1 MAHTDHDS
9 SATLQA
15 RLFASLRPSG
25 SRNSSAS
32 HPALRPADD
41 NSAHPRDPF
50 HPSAPSPTT
59 RPQPSTSTQAFAPSL
74 INLNEHQYPQ
84 DGKMSHPTASAA
96 DQTSN
101 ERTTNLLNL
110 LKFGASTP
118 TGGQSNSH
126 QQTTARPGM
135 GVPDTHSVHGRGI
148 SASDLVGSLMGKPT
162 TPVSRENSKPLASA
176 NQQDTLLKLLNRSAP
191 PQPPKVAVSQDG
203 EGLGKKLSQD
213 PAETSSNKQ
222 APRSS
227 EDDSRTSR
235 KESPIRYF
243 GTSEAQPTPF
253 EPQDMPRLASPP
265 TKEPLFTYVNPFEQL
280 AASSP
285 RNGRGS
291 TPTGD
296 RPKRKTK
303 EPTPEPPTSKRK
315 ITPAGNEVL
324 QSIESPG
331 PTSSGDGRTQV
342 EALLGIGA
350 PTKDAETVAEALNE
364 VGNKVDQEAEAA
376 LAKAEAKADKMEQL
390 AAAKKEELE
399 LAKEATM
406 DALAERVHEAAS
418 EVKHEL
424 DKKEN
429 EGLLE
434 EAMPSPVAE
443 AVRNIIDDAAQDNR
457 AEAWESDDGDES
469 QGQDTPEDD
478 RIVHVYQFPLKPFV
492 SIDIKK
498 NDPPTLT
505 VRFDAITHIARL
517 RKEFDQ
523 IDRTLATATNEV
535 IVYASPKSGGL
546 RIIRQDD
553 GLAKHMFSNA
563 RDRIFSVSIS
573 TVPRSDQGAQ
583 SVLATG
589 VSGTVYWAT
598 VMKPDANIFDESLD
612 TAGFAFPPTSSQSQN
627 TSGGQL
633 KTRAKRSSRRP
644 HIFAIGRGK
653 SIIII
658 SAHHAARSDHLL
670 GGEKIGEG
678 NVLDMDSYLE
688 DRNLRITT
696 GKAGKDFVFSVDDSV
711 ILTLDKSGRLK
722 LWDIVDLLDCATDA
736 AAKVGPIELKAP
748 TLTLATATSSE
759 KLSPTSVLFV
769 DKQRSYVKGIAQRY
783 VLVGLKQN
791 HVLQLWDLCL
801 LKAVQ
806 ELNFPHDQEA
816 DAICSVAFHPPSGI
830 IVLGHPTR
838 NSIYFIHLSAPKYNL
853 STMTQAKFVQK
864 LAKKDPALPR
874 PEATAIM
881 SGLREYSFDSIGHIR
896 SIDLVGVEESR
907 RTGEDESDPPLFE
920 LYVMH
925 SKGVTSLSINK
936 ADLGWSEDSKVRHPI
951 DAEREKHIVVRDL
964 RENSQPAISEHSSV
978 NGDGVTPKAAAT
990 SRATAKD
997 PSKLAQTGRRNP
1009 SETKKEGKAVTE
1021 APPTAE
1027 RVNAASRAAS
1037 PSNADSKA
1045 EKKKKK
1051 KRDVATTSTTN
1062 AKDAAAKNDE
1072 LMEGAAQVDDSHGQ
1086 SAQLAQ
1092 GLASS
1097 TAQEA
1102 SENVRSTGQMPNGES
1117 INIGISGEFLD
1128 KELKKIEHA
1137 VSAEFKRVFAHE
1149 LETLYRRIDEDK
1161 RVQSAAGAAKQDAML
1176 RLVSATLGENVEKS
1190 LSRIIQT
1197 NIQQAVIPAV
1207 GNLAEKTI
1215 DRTLSDTISQQLHHV
1230 IPPLL
1235 KLAIPEAVSRGV
1247 QNPDVLRP
1255 LSDQLS
1261 SKLTS
1266 HVEREFS
1273 SALHD
1278 TIMPAF
1284 HNLAVNVAQKAAN
1297 ETEIRVQEKIKQADS
1312 QHRKDSAKIDQLTE
1326 LVQGLS
1332 ETVHT
1337 MAAAQRDFQQEILN
1351 LQQHVIQDRHAS
1363 SGGTG
1368 SMHGASGASRESTT
1382 VFKAPE
1388 QEALESVAS
1397 LVDTNRYEEATIQW
1411 LQSEFQNYIFDGY
1424 LAQIDPRYL
1433 RNLSPLLNLSVS
1445 AAVTSN
1451 METSLAERLTW
1462 LESVFA
1468 TINPG
1473 VGASFVDGSPD
1484 VDLSQDPDLRDVGA
1498 RIMEVLRERLESGF
1512 MYITMNKPNEPNL
1525 RRIPPLAHQTR
1536 EFLSRTP
1543 RNPPPLLHTLK
1554 FAPPMRL
1561 CLAHHIVVIVVLASC
1576 TDEEG
1581 SAHQRGGAGTDLLDL
1596 GDGVWEWG
1604 GIDEDGLIKA
1614 GGSVSVSLQ
1623 SLLWLPSQ
1631 EASLTHTASARLILH
1646 LFTAV
1651 LPRLNNRKALPF
1663 AFHSPFIDM
1672 SLFGTSTTTLTNNNS
1687 NPNPLGT
1694 GTSSIF
1700 SNLNNNNNQQ
1710 QNQQTPAPNPFLNL
1724 GKSTNTFGSSTT
1736 QKPSPFGSLLSQQPT
1751 NQNTGLFGSSQPPQ
1765 QQQQQQQQTSSLF
1778 GNTQNASN
1786 AQQGSSLFGKPLG
1799 QGQSSLFGGQQ
1810 QAQQPQSSLFS
1821 SAQQHQQQAPQT
1833 QSVFGQSQPSI
1844 FKQTEVWPRPRS
1856 VADQIEVAFQK
1867 WNPES
1872 SVSSFQ
1878 TYIYNFTDPSFV
1890 PFCQPGAA
1898 DNPAKWEEAMSKKP
1912 HPGAVP
1918 IIVKGFQLLGKRMV
1932 FQNQLLSTLQGR
1944 LHEINNGLN
1953 EMLRRHDLVIS
1964 TRAAEA
1970 RKRHLRLNLQCTRLA
1985 TKVQVLRNRG
1995 YAMDSTEE
2003 ELKKKLLALE
2013 NKVMDPALNG
2023 RAEEIWARMVSVRER
2038 GRQLQRELEKAGRTL
2053 PKEQEQSIDEDTM
2066 KKASKILE
2074 DYSSQL
2080 AHLAKELE
2088 GLQKDLKKWQ
2098 DGKSGAANLSGH
2110 A

>member
-1 MAHTDHDS
+1 
-9 SATLQA
+9 
-15 RLFASLRPSG
+15 
-25 SRNSSAS
+25 
-32 HPALRPADD
+32 
-41 NSAHPRDPF
+41 
-50 HPSAPSPTT
+50 
-59 RPQPSTSTQAFAPSL
+59 
-74 INLNEHQYPQ
+74 
-84 DGKMSHPTASAA
+84 MSHPTVSAG

-110 LKFGASTP
+110 LKFGASNT
-118 TGGQSNSH
+118 TTGQSNSH

-135 GVPDTHSVHGRGI
+135 IVPDTHSVHGRGI
-148 SASDLVGSLMGKPT
+148 SASDLVGSFMGKPT
-162 TPVSRENSKPLASA
+162 TPVSRENSKPSASA
-176 NQQDTLLKLLNRSAP
+176 SQQDTLLKLLNRSAP
-191 PQPPKVAVSQDG
+191 PQPPKLTVSQDG
-203 EGLGKKLSQD
+203 EGVGKTVSHDL
-213 PAETSSNKQ
+213 AETSSNKQ

-227 EDDSRTSR
+227 EDDLRTSR

-291 TPTGD
+291 TPNGD

-303 EPTPEPPTSKRK
+303 EPTPEPPNSKRK

-331 PTSSGDGRTQV
+331 LNPLDDGRTQV

-364 VGNKVDQEAEAA
+364 VGSKVDQEAEAA
-376 LAKAEAKADKMEQL
+376 LAKAEAKADQMEQL

-443 AVRNIIDDAAQDNR
+443 AVRNIIDDAAQDNP
-457 AEAWESDDGDES
+457 AEGWESDDGEES

-498 NDPPTLT
+498 KDPPTLT

-553 GLAKHMFSNA
+553 GLAKHLFSIG

-612 TAGFAFPPTSSQSQN
+612 TAGFAFPPTSSQTPN
-627 TSGGQL
+627 TTGGQL

-644 HIFAIGRGK
+644 DIFAIGRGK
-653 SIIII
+653 AINII

-670 GGEKIGEG
+670 GGENIGEG
-678 NVLDMDSYLE
+678 NLLDMDSYLE
-688 DRNLRITT
+688 DRNIRITT

-711 ILTLDKSGRLK
+711 ILSLDKSGRIK

-736 AAKVGPIELKAP
+736 AAKVGPIELKVP
-748 TLTLATATSSE
+748 ILTLAAAARSE
-759 KLSPTSVLFV
+759 KVSPTSVLFV

-806 ELNFPHDQEA
+806 ELNFPHGQEA

-864 LAKKDPALPR
+864 LANKDSTLPR

-881 SGLREYSFDSIGHIR
+881 SGLREYSFDTIGHIR

-936 ADLGWSEDSKVRHPI
+936 ADLGWSEESKVLHPI
-951 DAEREKHIVVRDL
+951 DAECEKHIVVRDL
-964 RENSQPAISEHSSV
+964 REDTQPATSEHSSV

-990 SRATAKD
+990 SKATAKEA
-997 PSKLAQTGRRNP
+997 SKLAQTGRRNP

-1027 RVNAASRAAS
+1027 RVNAVSGAAS

-1051 KRDVATTSTTN
+1051 KRDVAATSTTN
-1062 AKDAAAKNDE
+1062 ARDAAAHNDE
-1072 LMEGAAQVDDSHGQ
+1072 VVEGAAQAADSHGQ
-1086 SAQLAQ
+1086 PAQLAQ
-1092 GLASS
+1092 DVASTTTRES
-1097 TAQEA
+1097 PEQ
-1102 SENVRSTGQMPNGES
+1102 VRSTQQLPNGES
-1117 INIGISGEFLD
+1117 INLGILGEFLD

-1190 LSRIIQT
+1190 LSRIIET

-1215 DRTLSDTISQQLHHV
+1215 NRTLSDTISQQLHHG

-1235 KLAIPEAVSRGV
+1235 KLAVPEAVSRGV
-1247 QNPDVLRP
+1247 QSPDVLRL

-1273 SALHD
+1273 SGLHN

-1284 HNLAVNVAQKAAN
+1284 HNLAVNVAQKAAK

-1326 LVQGLS
+1326 LVRGLS

-1337 MAAAQRDFQQEILN
+1337 MAAAQSDFQQEILK
-1351 LQQHVIQDRHAS
+1351 LQQHVMQDRHSS

-1368 SMHGASGASRESTT
+1368 SMHGASAASRESTT

-1397 LVDTNRYEEATIQW
+1397 LVDANRYEEATIQW

-1424 LAQIDPRYL
+1424 LAQIEPRYL
-1433 RNLSPLLNLSVS
+1433 RDLSPLLNLSVS

-1451 METSLAERLTW
+1451 MDTSLAERLTW

-1473 VGASFVDGSPD
+1473 VGANFLDGKSFVDR
-1484 VDLSQDPDLRDVGA
+1484 SQDPDLRGVGS

-1512 MYITMNKPNEPNL
+1512 MYITMNKPNEPSL

-1536 EFLSRTP
+1536 EFLRYF
-1543 RNPPPLLHTLK
+1543 R
-1554 FAPPMRL
+1554 
-1561 CLAHHIVVIVVLASC
+1561 
-1576 TDEEG
+1576 
-1581 SAHQRGGAGTDLLDL
+1581 
-1596 GDGVWEWG
+1596 
-1604 GIDEDGLIKA
+1604 
-1614 GGSVSVSLQ
+1614 
-1623 SLLWLPSQ
+1623 
-1631 EASLTHTASARLILH
+1631 
-1646 LFTAV
+1646 
-1651 LPRLNNRKALPF
+1651 
-1663 AFHSPFIDM
+1663 
-1672 SLFGTSTTTLTNNNS
+1672 
-1687 NPNPLGT
+1687 
-1694 GTSSIF
+1694 
-1700 SNLNNNNNQQ
+1700 
-1710 QNQQTPAPNPFLNL
+1710 
-1724 GKSTNTFGSSTT
+1724 
-1736 QKPSPFGSLLSQQPT
+1736 
-1751 NQNTGLFGSSQPPQ
+1751 
-1765 QQQQQQQQTSSLF
+1765 
-1778 GNTQNASN
+1778 
-1786 AQQGSSLFGKPLG
+1786 
-1799 QGQSSLFGGQQ
+1799 
-1810 QAQQPQSSLFS
+1810 
-1821 SAQQHQQQAPQT
+1821 
-1833 QSVFGQSQPSI
+1833 
-1844 FKQTEVWPRPRS
+1844 
-1856 VADQIEVAFQK
+1856 
-1867 WNPES
+1867 
-1872 SVSSFQ
+1872 
-1878 TYIYNFTDPSFV
+1878 
-1890 PFCQPGAA
+1890 
-1898 DNPAKWEEAMSKKP
+1898 
-1912 HPGAVP
+1912 
-1918 IIVKGFQLLGKRMV
+1918 
-1932 FQNQLLSTLQGR
+1932 
-1944 LHEINNGLN
+1944 
-1953 EMLRRHDLVIS
+1953 
-1964 TRAAEA
+1964 
-1970 RKRHLRLNLQCTRLA
+1970 
-1985 TKVQVLRNRG
+1985 
-1995 YAMDSTEE
+1995 
-2003 ELKKKLLALE
+2003 
-2013 NKVMDPALNG
+2013 
-2023 RAEEIWARMVSVRER
+2023 
-2038 GRQLQRELEKAGRTL
+2038 
-2053 PKEQEQSIDEDTM
+2053 
-2066 KKASKILE
+2066 
-2074 DYSSQL
+2074 
-2080 AHLAKELE
+2080 
-2088 GLQKDLKKWQ
+2088 
-2098 DGKSGAANLSGH
+2098 
-2110 A
+2110 